1 MTEPTET
8 VDLVGV
14 RANGEHVNLGKVAK
28 PPRMKAREIAQSYFG
43 PFQDDDGSESDAC
56 FGALEE
62 LIDWLVKQGWT
73 PPQPTQAQAGAVPLT
88 DEQLA
93 EIMRETW
100 GCASIAPRH
109 AIGFARA
116 IERAHGI
123 GIKGGQHGAE

>member
-14 RANGEHVNLGKVAK
+14 RANGEHVNRGKVAK

-56 FGALEE
+56 FCALEE

-73 PPQPTQAQAGAVPLT
+73 PPQPTQTQAGAVPLT
-88 DEQLA
+88 VDEVEQL
-93 EIMRETW
+93 
-100 GCASIAPRH
+100 IAQWSYELHGDR
-109 AIGFARA
+109 ARYLVRMT
-116 IERAHGI
+116 EQKH
-123 GIKGGQHGAE
+123 GIKGGQHGVE